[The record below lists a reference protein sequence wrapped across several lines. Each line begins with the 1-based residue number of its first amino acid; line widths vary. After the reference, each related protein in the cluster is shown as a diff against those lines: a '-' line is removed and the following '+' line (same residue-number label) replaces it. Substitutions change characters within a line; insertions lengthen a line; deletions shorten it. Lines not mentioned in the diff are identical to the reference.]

1 MIFVFTVCTTLLRV
15 FEELLGKTWNF
26 TCQNLEI
33 AGNNSLPK
41 SKWVDQTRFCLIL
54 VSNRY
59 VNLPTL
65 GDHFW
70 EVWMGDLCISLQR
83 FALLSLEC
91 YFLKTCA
98 LFLAFYQGITRS
110 GRNQM
115 QLQKITLTFQ
125 SGGLALFEGRIDIY
139 KFITTKNVLLQEII
153 HSVHDEHNYRLRK
166 WSESRK

>member
-1 MIFVFTVCTTLLRV
+1 MIFMFTVCTTLLRV
-15 FEELLGKTWNF
+15 FKELLGKTWNF

-33 AGNNSLPK
+33 AGNNSLQK

-59 VNLPTL
+59 VNLPIL

-70 EVWMGDLCISLQR
+70 KVWMGDLCISLQR
-83 FALLSLEC
+83 FALLLLEC

-110 GRNQM
+110 RRKTKSNFRKLHSPSSQEVSFYLKVELISINS
-115 QLQKITLTFQ
+115 LQQKMI
-125 SGGLALFEGRIDIY
+125 GY
-139 KFITTKNVLLQEII
+139 WK
-153 HSVHDEHNYRLRK
+153 
-166 WSESRK
+166 

>member
-1 MIFVFTVCTTLLRV
+1 MIFKFTVCTTLLRV

-33 AGNNSLPK
+33 AGNNSLQK

-59 VNLPTL
+59 VNLPIL

-70 EVWMGDLCISLQR
+70 KVWLGDLCISLQR
-83 FALLSLEC
+83 FALLLLEC

-110 GRNQM
+110 RRNQM
-115 QLQKITLTFQ
+115 QLQKITLTFR
-125 SGGLALFEGRIDIY
+125 SGGLVLFEGRIDIY
-139 KFITTKNVLLQEII
+139 KFITTKNDWLLEII
-153 HSVHDEHNYRLRK
+153 HSVHDEHN
-166 WSESRK
+166 

>member
-1 MIFVFTVCTTLLRV
+1 MIFMFTVCTTFLRV

-33 AGNNSLPK
+33 AGNNSLRK

-59 VNLPTL
+59 VNLPIL

-70 EVWMGDLCISLQR
+70 KVWMGDLCISLQR
-83 FALLSLEC
+83 FALLLLEC

-98 LFLAFYQGITRS
+98 LFLAFYLGITRS
-110 GRNQM
+110 RRKTKCNFRKLHSPSGQEVSFYLKVELISINS
-115 QLQKITLTFQ
+115 LQ
-125 SGGLALFEGRIDIY
+125 
-139 KFITTKNVLLQEII
+139 QEMFC
-153 HSVHDEHNYRLRK
+153 YQK
-166 WSESRK
+166 